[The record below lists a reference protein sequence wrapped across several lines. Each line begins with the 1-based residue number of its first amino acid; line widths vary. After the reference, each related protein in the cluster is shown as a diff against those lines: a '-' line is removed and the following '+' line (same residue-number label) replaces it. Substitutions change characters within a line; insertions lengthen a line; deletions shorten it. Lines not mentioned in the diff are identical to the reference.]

1 MIRTKIARIISPTR
15 VVLAAGAKQGIN
27 EGMEFIIYELS
38 DPIFDP
44 ETKESLGELELH
56 KGRVKVIH
64 VQENLSTAM
73 TLLRKVYQPGL
84 FEGFI
89 RVPDYTKGQ
98 WVEQF
103 ETLPIDESETVALK
117 DHLLVHVGDLA
128 RSVSD
133 APAPPSRSNGPQT

>member
-1 MIRTKIARIISPTR
+1 MIRTKVARILSPTR
-15 VVLAAGAKQGIN
+15 LVLAGGAKQGIS

-73 TLLRKVYQPGL
+73 TLPRKVYVASL
-84 FEGFI
+84 FEELT
-89 RVPDYTKGQ
+89 RVPSFTKGQ
-98 WVEQF
+98 WAE
-103 ETLPIDESETVALK
+103 EYEKLPIDEAETAPLK
-117 DHLLVHVGDLA
+117 VRLMVHVGDLA
-128 RSVSD
+128 RSVS
-133 APAPPSRSNGPQT
+133 

>member
-1 MIRTKIARIISPTR
+1 MIHTKIARILSPTR
-15 VVLAAGAKQGIN
+15 VVLAAGQEHGVL

-73 TLLRKVYQPGL
+73 TLPRKVYQPNL
-84 FEGFI
+84 FEVLS
-89 RVPDYTKGQ
+89 RVPPSRTGQ
-98 WVEQF
+98 WVEQY
-103 ETLPIDESETVALK
+103 EELP
-117 DHLLVHVGDLA
+117 
-128 RSVSD
+128 
-133 APAPPSRSNGPQT
+133 